1 MNVHSQQ
8 DEEAQAKFQ
17 ELQILEQNLQSLL
30 MQKQNSHIELSETS
44 NALEE
49 VRKSNELVYKMIGSI
64 MVVVDKH
71 NTIKELEEKKK
82 ILEIRLES
90 VSKQERVIETKARD
104 SQQEIKKLLEKTPP
118 SAKDKQN

>member
-1 MNVHSQQ
+1 MNSNV
-8 DEEAQAKFQ
+8 DAEAQAKFQ